1 MNKVISKSLILLVLS
16 LIVLA
21 GCNKNS
27 KNDNSNNQTDAENL
41 QGDWHGN
48 IDVPNQPLP
57 IQVTF
62 GNEDHLNGK
71 ISIPIQG
78 VSDYPLSK
86 VKLDDGEI
94 LFAMDV
100 QGELVTFDG
109 EVEQDKIEGSFEQHG
124 QTFPFELE
132 KGKVASE
139 DDEDNNNLLTV
150 ETERGKIYGELEIPE
165 QSGEAPY
172 PVMIIIPGSGPTDR
186 NGNTLAGDNNSLK
199 YLSEELAERGVASIR
214 YDKPGAGKNTD
225 IKIPEEEITFDQFV
239 EDAVA
244 WIDLAEKDDRFT
256 EIGIIGHSQGSLEGI
271 LAAQEEDIDVFI
283 SLAGVGNSID
293 KTLYN
298 QLEEQLPEN
307 LLNESEEIIAQL
319 KKGHMV
325 DELSPELEGMFH
337 KSVQPFLISWMAY
350 EPAEELKKLSSPTL
364 IINGTR
370 DLQTPEHE
378 AELLHEA
385 SDASE
390 FLLIEKMNHVL
401 KEAPTDRE
409 GNLKTYTNPDLPLA
423 DGLIEGIAEFLI
435 NEGFIKQ

>member
-1 MNKVISKSLILLVLS
+1 MGLLF
-16 LIVLA
+16 IILA
-21 GCNKNS
+21 GCSNS
-27 KNDNSNNQTDAENL
+27 DESEKSNDQETMDNL
-41 QGDWHGN
+41 KGNWHGS
-48 IDVPNQPLP
+48 IDIPDQPLP

-62 GNEDHLNGK
+62 EHEDSLDGT

-86 VKLDDGEI
+86 VKLDDGEV

-109 EVEQDKIEGSFEQHG
+109 EVEQDKIQGSFEQHG

-132 KGKVASE
+132 KGKVVSE
-139 DDEDNNNLLTV
+139 DDEGNNNFLTV
-150 ETERGKIYGELEIPE
+150 ETDRGKIYGELELPE
-165 QSGEAPY
+165 QSGEASY

-199 YLSEELAERGVASIR
+199 YLAEELAERGVASIR
-214 YDKPGAGKNTD
+214 YDKPGAGKNAD
-225 IKIPEEEITFDQFV
+225 IKILEEEITFVQFV

-271 LAAQEEDIDVFI
+271 LAAQEEEIDVFI
-283 SLAGVGNSID
+283 SLAGAGNSID

-298 QLEEQLPEN
+298 QLKEQLPEN
-307 LLNESEEIIAQL
+307 LLKESEEIIAQL
-319 KKGHMV
+319 KKGQMV
-325 DELSPELEGMFH
+325 DEISPELEGMFH

-350 EPAEELKKLSSPTL
+350 EPAEEFKKISSPTL

-385 SDASE
+385 SDISE
-390 FLLIEKMNHVL
+390 LLLIEKMNHVL
-401 KEAPTDRE
+401 KEVPTDRE

>member
-1 MNKVISKSLILLVLS
+1 MKTYIKITLSLLILS
-16 LIVLA
+16 LIVI
-21 GCNKNS
+21 GCS
-27 KNDNSNNQTDAENL
+27 KDNSQTETKNEENMDNL

-62 GNEDHLNGK
+62 EKDRLDGK

-100 QGELVTFDG
+100 QGELVTFNG
-109 EVEQDKIEGSFEQHG
+109 EVAQDKIEGSFEQHG

-132 KGKVASE
+132 KGKVSSE
-139 DDEDNNNLLTV
+139 DDEDNNNFLTV

-165 QSGEAPY
+165 QSGEASCPM
-172 PVMIIIPGSGPTDR
+172 MIIIPGSGPTDR

-199 YLSEELAERGVASIR
+199 YLAKELAERGVASIR
-214 YDKPGAGKNTD
+214 YDKPGAGKNAD
-225 IKIPEEEITFDQFV
+225 ITIPEEEITFDQFV

-244 WIDLAEKDDRFT
+244 WIDLVEKDGRFN

-271 LAAQEEDIDVFI
+271 LAAQEEEIDVFI

-293 KTLYN
+293 KALYN
-298 QLEEQLPEN
+298 QLEEQLPED
-307 LLNESEEIIAQL
+307 LLKESEEIIAQL
-319 KKGHMV
+319 KKGQMV
-325 DELSPELEGMFH
+325 DKISPELDGMFH
-337 KSVQPFLISWMAY
+337 QSVQPFLISWMAY
-350 EPAEELKKLSSPTL
+350 EPTEEIKKLSMPTL

-385 SDASE
+385 SDTSE
-390 FLLIEKMNHVL
+390 LLLIEKMNHVL
-401 KEAPTDRE
+401 KEAPKDRE
-409 GNLKTYTNPDLPLA
+409 GNVKTYTNPDLPLA